1 MENQREYTLQGIDVS
16 RYQGTIDWEKAAK
29 GKDFAIVRAGY
40 GRYENQAD
48 PCLKANIEGAYR
60 AGLKNL
66 GVYWYSYAA
75 SEEEARKE
83 AETCIAVIAPYKERL
98 NLPVFFDQEYEPAI
112 LAAGRAVRTACCRA
126 FCEKVAAAGYRAGM
140 YGSQDWLQN
149 KIDLSGLPEGTVVW
163 CARYGAEPKVEHT
176 VWQYTSAGKVDGIK
190 GNVDLDRAEAS
201 LLPKA
206 EMRWVKTD
214 KGWTYGDY
222 KNRWGWLGGN
232 WYWFDGE
239 GIAVTG
245 WQKVQGVWYYFLNEK
260 DAELTG
266 YKECCCMERADEP

>member
-16 RYQGTIDWEKAAK
+16 RYQGTIDWEKVAK

-83 AETCIAVIAPYKERL
+83 AETCIAVIAPYKEKL

-112 LAAGRAVRTACCRA
+112 LAAGRAVRTAVLPGLLRKGGGGRIPGGDVR
-126 FCEKVAAAGYRAGM
+126 EPGLAA
-140 YGSQDWLQN
+140 
-149 KIDLSGLPEGTVVW
+149 K
-163 CARYGAEPKVEHT
+163 
-176 VWQYTSAGKVDGIK
+176 
-190 GNVDLDRAEAS
+190 
-201 LLPKA
+201 
-206 EMRWVKTD
+206 
-214 KGWTYGDY
+214 
-222 KNRWGWLGGN
+222 
-232 WYWFDGE
+232 
-239 GIAVTG
+239 
-245 WQKVQGVWYYFLNEK
+245 
-260 DAELTG
+260 
-266 YKECCCMERADEP
+266 